1 MDLPSIYHKYLPRL
15 VRVASRCGQHPHKAV
30 NLPLDITN
38 MKNKL
43 TDLCGNGLLYNA
55 VCEINSLTFA
65 QSRDFAVA
73 LVDQQLQVLA
83 VIAA

>member
-1 MDLPSIYHKYLPRL
+1 
-15 VRVASRCGQHPHKAV
+15 
-30 NLPLDITN
+30 
-38 MKNKL
+38 
-43 TDLCGNGLLYNA
+43 